1 MFSTF
6 CPKCG
11 TRRVGAFRFC
21 RSCGFDFDIVPAI
34 HAPVA
39 PIVSQRALEPDVM
52 PMPDG
57 ASVAKSAAR
66 SSLGGLVNGVLVIG
80 GAIGGAVGASTLVG
94 WNGDPLETIAGVFV
108 VAPVAGGYLGNLLY
122 MALWARGG

>member
-21 RSCGFDFDIVPAI
+21 RSCGFDFDVDWAI
-34 HAPVA
+34 HAPVPPA
-39 PIVSQRALEPDVM
+39 VRQRAPEPAVM
-52 PMPDG
+52 PTPDG
-57 ASVAKSAAR
+57 TDVAKPAAR
-66 SSLGGLVNGVLVIG
+66 SSLGGLLNGGLVIG
-80 GAIGGAVGASTLVG
+80 GAIGGAVGVSTLVG

-108 VAPVAGGYLGNLLY
+108 VAPVAGGYLGHLLY

>member
-1 MFSTF
+1 MSSTF

-21 RSCGFDFDIVPAI
+21 RSCGFDFDIDWAI
-34 HAPVA
+34 HAPVP
-39 PIVSQRALEPDVM
+39 PIVSQRALEPDAT
-52 PMPDG
+52 PIPDRQD
-57 ASVAKSAAR
+57 VAKSAAK

-80 GAIGGAVGASTLVG
+80 GAIGGAVGVSMLVG

-122 MALWARGG
+122 LALWARGE